1 MRIVINVKC
10 RNGRVMVEPR
20 LDQSSTDNVRE
31 INAGKALFD
40 SLNAVF
46 KDMAGDQKDI
56 AGCEV

>member
-1 MRIVINVKC
+1 VRIIISVKC
-10 RNGRVMVEPR
+10 KGGRVVVEPK

-46 KDMAGDQKDI
+46 SDMAGDQKEAEK
-56 AGCEV
+56 AGI